1 MNTLLAVSTAVGKR
15 RASVDEEEEKQLN
28 ALKAKYSTGDLGEG
42 MTADLNYALKRLIRG
57 LCSDNHAVKKGYFL
71 ASS

>member
-1 MNTLLAVSTAVGKR
+1 MNTLIAAGTTVGKR
-15 RASVDEEEEKQLN
+15 RASADEEEEKQLN
-28 ALKAKYSTGDLGEG
+28 SLKAKYLTGDLGDG

-71 ASS
+71 ATS